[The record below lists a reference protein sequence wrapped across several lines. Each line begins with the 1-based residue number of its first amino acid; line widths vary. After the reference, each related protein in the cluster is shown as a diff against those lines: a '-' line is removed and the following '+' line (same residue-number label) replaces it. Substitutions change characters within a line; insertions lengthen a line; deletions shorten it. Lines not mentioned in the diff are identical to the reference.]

1 MKIKEYRQ
9 RLLQKCDEYP
19 HIKVTYKIAKG
30 TILSFFLSLVFIN
43 CNFLSS
49 IFSNIFAGFL
59 TGLVLSL
66 ISSIKSKSLID
77 IDIAY
82 NYLNEI
88 HDRYLTETEAL
99 VDYRKIRN
107 ANDDDYQEGVYL
119 LVSEMNAIE
128 EKLRSGDN
136 DPLIEESLGNKPT
149 LLFSSDCDSDYNIE
163 NQKRQYDEII
173 FDYLNQKMSF
183 DHETRFDIDNKIYYL
198 HLAHKMLNSR
208 VYKTMKELRAKQ
220 LNTNRIIL

>member
-1 MKIKEYRQ
+1 MTIKERIKKIQEFIQKQ
-9 RLLQKCDEYP
+9 RKNYTEYP
-19 HIKVTYKIAKG
+19 HLKVTYKIAG
-30 TILSFFLSLVFIN
+30 FTFLSFILSLVFVN
-43 CNFLSS
+43 CSFLSS

-66 ISSIKSKSLID
+66 ISGTKSKSLID

-99 VDYRKIRN
+99 VDYKKIRN
-107 ANDDDYQEGVYL
+107 ASDDDYQEGVYL

-183 DHETRFDIDNKIYYL
+183 DHETRFNIDKKIYYL
-198 HLAHKMLNSR
+198 HLAHKIN
-208 VYKTMKELRAKQ
+208 
-220 LNTNRIIL
+220 N